1 MAELIDKG
9 ALVESMKRKDAENPL
24 EHPSWNDALRTIYGI
39 PTVTEADIRAKAIEE
54 FAEKLKYELLDT
66 LRIFFERREMYERES
81 DTGKMYSHGI
91 GTLRGVN
98 YMIDEIA
105 EQLKGE

>member
-24 EHPSWNDALRTIYGI
+24 EHPSWYDALRTVYDM
-39 PTVTEADIRAKAIEE
+39 PTVTEADIRAKVIDE
-54 FAEKLKYELLDT
+54 FAEKFIYKVHCEGCSGCTNCYETGMQYICDT
-66 LRIFFERREMYERES
+66 YRYYAE
-81 DTGKMYSHGI
+81 
-91 GTLRGVN
+91 V
-98 YMIDEIA
+98 A